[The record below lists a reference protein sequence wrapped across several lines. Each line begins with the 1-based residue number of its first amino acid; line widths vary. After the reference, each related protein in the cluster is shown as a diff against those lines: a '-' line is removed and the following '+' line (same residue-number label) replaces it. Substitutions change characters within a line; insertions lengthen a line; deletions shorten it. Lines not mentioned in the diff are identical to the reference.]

1 MSNETIEAIS
11 QRSREAILGRIKN
24 TAPVEQCSHDVD
36 YDPVA
41 HIVMQDDLIENLK
54 NNMTNNKF
62 IVHDIDEASLI
73 DTINAITKEHGLD
86 KNFIYGPSLALD
98 IDKINAQNKVCFDK
112 AIEDVREEVFASSF
126 SVIHAYAG
134 VSSHGVACVVSSE
147 TQPRMLSLA
156 PTLCIM
162 LLKKSDVVKSLTD
175 ALGKVKASHE
185 VLPSNIL
192 FIAGPSRTSD
202 VELITVFG
210 VHGSQIVHL
219 LLY

>member
-98 IDKINAQNKVCFDK
+98 VDKINAQNKVCFDK

-126 SVIHAYAG
+126 SVIHAYERNSCLCRRKLTWCGLCSLIRDTATY
-134 VSSHGVACVVSSE
+134 A
-147 TQPRMLSLA
+147 LSCA
-156 PTLCIM
+156 YTVHY
-162 LLKKSDVVKSLTD
+162 SVK
-175 ALGKVKASHE
+175 E
-185 VLPSNIL
+185 I
-192 FIAGPSRTSD
+192 
-202 VELITVFG
+202 
-210 VHGSQIVHL
+210 
-219 LLY
+219 